1 MQPSRTSL
9 LRPGGAVTNVELFF
23 DLVYVFAITQ
33 LAHLLV
39 EHAGVRATVHAVVL
53 LVMVWQVWVYTTW
66 FTNYL
71 DPNRPSL
78 RVVLLVLMLAS
89 LVLAAEIPRAFDGRA
104 PLVAGL
110 YVGMQVGRCL
120 VAIWALRGETLQLT
134 FWRILPWSTASGVV
148 VIVGATVHGYAQATL
163 WAASVAIDLGGA
175 AIGFYVPGIGG
186 SRTVEW
192 TVSGGHFAERCQA
205 FVLIALGESIV
216 VSGSHLSGLDRP
228 AVGEITAFV
237 ISFATSAGLWWVY
250 FDRAADDSSRR
261 IAESDD
267 PGRLA
272 RNAFHWVHP
281 LIVAGVIAGAA
292 ADEVLLA
299 DPTARGRATLAWL
312 LLGGAALFLGGHAL
326 FKAVVWRVAS
336 WPRLAGAAG
345 CLLLALLA
353 PHVTAVVLAGL
364 VLAVIVAVCIADRLT
379 HPVP

>member
-1 MQPSRTSL
+1 MQPSRASL

-23 DLVYVFAITQ
+23 DLVYVFAVTQ

-39 EHAGVRATVHAVVL
+39 EDAGVQATVHAVVL

-66 FTNYL
+66 FTNYF
-71 DPNRPSL
+71 DPNRPSI
-78 RVVLLVLMLAS
+78 RVVLLILMLAS
-89 LVLAAEIPRAFDGRA
+89 LVLAAEIPRAFDGRGA
-104 PLVAGL
+104 LVAGL
-110 YVGMQVGRCL
+110 YVGMQIGRGL
-120 VAIWALRGETLQLT
+120 VAIWALRGETLQLV
-134 FWRILPWSTASGVV
+134 FLRIMPWSVISSVV
-148 VIVGATVHGYAQATL
+148 VVLGATVHGYAQATL

-175 AIGFYVPGIGG
+175 AIGFYVPGLGG

-192 TVSGGHFAERCQA
+192 TITGEHFAERCQA

-228 AVGEITAFV
+228 AAGEITAFV

-299 DPTARGRATLAWL
+299 NPTARGQATLAWL

-326 FKAVVWRVAS
+326 FKAVVWQVAS
-336 WPRLAGAAG
+336 WPRLAGVAG

-379 HPVP
+379 HPMP